1 MGVYSTSGSGVD
13 CTSQKEQIKMVW
25 AAPRISTL
33 EIHRTLGG
41 GGFNSD
47 IKGGPH
53 KSIWREKK

>member
-41 GGFNSD
+41 GDLIQIVMVDHIRVSC
-47 IKGGPH
+47 
-53 KSIWREKK
+53 